1 MTTSTLALS
10 AREERLLLRDRFAP
24 CPPAADQRRLLLFSD
39 DEKFWQILSTAACE
53 AGRDLVRKRAAAG
66 VPRTLCLLKPAVV
79 LLDLD
84 SPSQAAWDAADS
96 LLQDANSPP
105 LLLLTSRSDQVDF
118 KTAIQAG
125 SLIDKCECPAKLL
138 EIANLTLESPDPE
151 HRQRNAMQKLV
162 IRWLRPCNWSAQ
174 VIPLHRFWGINE

>member
-1 MTTSTLALS
+1 L
-10 AREERLLLRDRFAP
+10 
-24 CPPAADQRRLLLFSD
+24 
-39 DEKFWQILSTAACE
+39 
-53 AGRDLVRKRAAAG
+53 G
-66 VPRTLCLLKPAVV
+66 LLKPAVV

-125 SLIDKCECPAKLL
+125 SLIDKSECPAKLL
-138 EIANLTLESPDPE
+138 EIANLTLESSDSE
-151 HRQRNAMQKLV
+151 HRQLNAMQKLV